1 MFNILILSKLKE
13 KPSAIFALSYHPV
26 ICGQVWGHMV
36 SCLHCEYPP
45 KQRSL
50 LRSLKTNSSS
60 GNLFKSFIFPRTRLE
75 VTLLYSFTLDIF
87 FLSKICVLLCSAT
100 GHPAASSRIPFIS
113 WGKEEGRS
121 RMWWGRDSV
130 WILVVPIPLQGCQA
144 GPWVPRR
151 QECGQTFHCP
161 SANLDKVLDTVLGLI
176 NCLKGKNKWRNW
188 RWKH

>member
-1 MFNILILSKLKE
+1 
-13 KPSAIFALSYHPV
+13 
-26 ICGQVWGHMV
+26 MV

-113 WGKEEGRS
+113 WGKEEGQS
-121 RMWWGRDSV
+121 RMWWGRVSV

-161 SANLDKVLDTVLGLI
+161 SANLNSLNWKINFWKGWEKETKLSQNIEPIEESQLQCQQNVLHQS
-176 NCLKGKNKWRNW
+176 WM
-188 RWKH
+188 